1 VKDSNAA
8 RVGDAVGVRVWVEVT
23 LGLGVIVDV
32 GGWVFVGV
40 CVNERVLLGT
50 TDQVGVRVD
59 AVDLLQAVNQQLS
72 TKTTKNSL
80 IFLLFGDGEE

>member
-1 VKDSNAA
+1 M
-8 RVGDAVGVRVWVEVT
+8 GVRVWVEVT

-40 CVNERVLLGT
+40 CVNERVLLGVT
-50 TDQVGVRVD
+50 VQAGVRVD
-59 AVDLLQAVNQQLS
+59 AVDLLQAVHQQLS

-80 IFLLFGDGEE
+80 IFLLFGDREE